1 MVDLVLGIG
10 AAVGASVFYSLG
22 IALQAMD
29 AKEAPREEHLRLAL
43 VWGLVKR
50 GRWMLGTGLSI
61 LGWPLQVIALLLAP
75 LVVVQPALAAG
86 LLVLVFV
93 GQRMLGEHAG
103 THEHLAMAAIVV
115 GVIGAGLCAPPRST
129 GHTSERLTILIVLVV
144 LAAAS
149 LLPYLLRALRRSP
162 ASVTIVCA
170 GLAFGWSG
178 VATKLASDDL
188 SHGYLRA
195 WRSPG
200 GLATAAASAVG
211 VLSESSSLQ
220 ARPAIQVAPVVF
232 VTQTIVPVALAPVL
246 FGERFSDTPL
256 GGVPLALS
264 LLLLVAGAA
273 ALVRSPLLLALMGG
287 EPISHDNGSTPSPSP
302 PSEETIRSTP
312 GHRGGRS
319 VDRHH
324 QHIARARASLRQGA
338 RRRSGATTP
347 SPEPRRRCAPAAAGR
362 RSAHRRAAGS
372 RTCGADPSACAWE
385 RSVRRVRSQR
395 KQDVPGTTS
404 GSI

>member
-29 AKEAPREEHLRLAL
+29 AREAPSEEHLRLAL
-43 VWGLVKR
+43 VWGLIRR

-61 LGWPLQVIALLLAP
+61 LGWPLQVLALLLAP
-75 LVVVQPALAAG
+75 LVVVQPALATG
-86 LLVLVFV
+86 LVVLLFL

-103 THEHLAMAAIVV
+103 RPEHIAIAAIVI

-129 GHTSERLTILIVLVV
+129 GHTSERLTIALVL
-144 LAAAS
+144 LGLGLAS
-149 LLPYLLRALRRSP
+149 LLPYVLRAVRRSP
-162 ASVTIVCA
+162 ASVTMLGA

-178 VATKLASDDL
+178 IATKLASDDL
-188 SHGYLRA
+188 SAGHLVVAAA
-195 WRSPG
+195 W

-211 VLSESSSLQ
+211 VLSETSSLQ

-232 VTQTIVPVALAPVL
+232 VTQTIVPVVVAPLL

-264 LLLLVAGAA
+264 LALLVTGAA

-287 EPISHDNGSTPSPSP
+287 EPISHASGSAPRPSP
-302 PSEETIRSTP
+302 PSAEMIRSSPATEAGDP
-312 GHRGGRS
+312 SS
-319 VDRHH
+319 VTTSTSP
-324 QHIARARASLRQGA
+324 ARA
-338 RRRSGATTP
+338 
-347 SPEPRRRCAPAAAGR
+347 GR
-362 RSAHRRAAGS
+362 
-372 RTCGADPSACAWE
+372 
-385 RSVRRVRSQR
+385 
-395 KQDVPGTTS
+395 
-404 GSI
+404 

>member
-29 AKEAPREEHLRLAL
+29 AKEAPHGDHLRLAL
-43 VWGLVKR
+43 VWGLIKR

-103 THEHLAMAAIVV
+103 AREYIAMAAIVI

-129 GHTSERLTILIVLVV
+129 GHTSERLTILIVLTV
-144 LAAAS
+144 LAAGS
-149 LLPYLLRALRRSP
+149 LLPYILRAMRRSP

-178 VATKLASDDL
+178 IATKLASDDL
-188 SHGYLRA
+188 SHGYFAVAIA
-195 WRSPG
+195 W

-246 FGERFSDTPL
+246 FGERFYDTPL

-264 LLLLVAGAA
+264 LVLLIVGAA
-273 ALVRSPLLLALMGG
+273 VLVRSPLLLALMGG
-287 EPISHDNGSTPSPSP
+287 EPISHDSGSAPSPAP

-312 GHRGGRS
+312 
-319 VDRHH
+319 
-324 QHIARARASLRQGA
+324 
-338 RRRSGATTP
+338 
-347 SPEPRRRCAPAAAGR
+347 
-362 RSAHRRAAGS
+362 
-372 RTCGADPSACAWE
+372 RTDDVDPSTVTTKTSPA
-385 RSVRRVRSQR
+385 RVR
-395 KQDVPGTTS
+395 P
-404 GSI
+404 

>member
-29 AKEAPREEHLRLAL
+29 AKEAPHGDHLRLAL
-43 VWGLVKR
+43 VWGLVRR

-103 THEHLAMAAIVV
+103 AREHIAMAAIVI

-129 GHTSERLTILIVLVV
+129 GHTSERLTILLVLTV
-144 LAAAS
+144 LAVAS
-149 LLPYLLRALRRSP
+149 LLPYILRAMRRSP

-178 VATKLASDDL
+178 IATKLASDDL
-188 SHGYLRA
+188 SHGYLAVAVA
-195 WRSPG
+195 W

-232 VTQTIVPVALAPVL
+232 VTQTVVPVLLAPLL
-246 FGERFSDTPL
+246 FDERFSATPL
-256 GGVPLALS
+256 GGIPLAIS
-264 LLLLVAGAA
+264 LAVLIGGAA
-273 ALVRSPLLLALMGG
+273 LLERSPLLLALMEG
-287 EPISHDNGSTPSPSP
+287 ERTSQASGSTPSRSEPSQ
-302 PSEETIRSTP
+302 EAIRS
-312 GHRGGRS
+312 S
-319 VDRHH
+319 
-324 QHIARARASLRQGA
+324 
-338 RRRSGATTP
+338 P
-347 SPEPRRRCAPAAAGR
+347 STEP
-362 RSAHRRAAGS
+362 
-372 RTCGADPSACAWE
+372 ADPS
-385 RSVRRVRSQR
+385 SV
-395 KQDVPGTTS
+395 TTS
-404 GSI
+404 TSPARAGR

>member
-29 AKEAPREEHLRLAL
+29 AKEAPHEEHLRLAL
-43 VWGLVKR
+43 VWGLIKR

-103 THEHLAMAAIVV
+103 RHEHIAMAAIVI

-129 GHTSERLTILIVLVV
+129 GHTSERLTIVLVLLV
-144 LAAAS
+144 LAVAS

-162 ASVTIVCA
+162 TSVTIVCA

-188 SHGYLRA
+188 SHGYLVVAIA
-195 WRSPG
+195 W

-220 ARPAIQVAPVVF
+220 SRPAIQVAPVVF
-232 VTQTIVPVALAPVL
+232 VTQTIVPVALAPAL

-264 LLLLVAGAA
+264 LALLVTGAA
-273 ALVRSPLLLALMGG
+273 VLVRSPLLLALMGG
-287 EPISHDNGSTPSPSP
+287 EPVSHASGSTPSPSP
-302 PSEETIRSTP
+302 PSAETIRSSP
-312 GHRGGRS
+312 
-319 VDRHH
+319 
-324 QHIARARASLRQGA
+324 
-338 RRRSGATTP
+338 AT
-347 SPEPRRRCAPAAAGR
+347 EAE
-362 RSAHRRAAGS
+362 
-372 RTCGADPSACAWE
+372 DPS
-385 RSVRRVRSQR
+385 SV
-395 KQDVPGTTS
+395 TTS
-404 GSI
+404 TSPARTGR